1 MVKKTIL
8 LLASLMI
15 ILPSP
20 AKEIIPA
27 PIPGGITEPKWEDFC
42 ELGYEKA
49 KIYDDD
55 SLINIVSVIK
65 AERVKQTYWAKR
77 RQSFETSLTL
87 CRAAADSDKQ
97 ACFDDL
103 SAQEEQKN
111 KIYTSKR
118 KEYVYFKR
126 PFLNTSRTL

>member
-1 MVKKTIL
+1 MVKKTFL
-8 LLASLMI
+8 LFAFLMI
-15 ILPSP
+15 ILPVL

-27 PIPGGITEPKWEDFC
+27 PAPGGIIEPKWEDFC

-49 KIYDDD
+49 KIYDDN

-77 RQSFETSLTL
+77 RQSFETSLIL
-87 CRAAADSDKQ
+87 CRAAAEVDRQ